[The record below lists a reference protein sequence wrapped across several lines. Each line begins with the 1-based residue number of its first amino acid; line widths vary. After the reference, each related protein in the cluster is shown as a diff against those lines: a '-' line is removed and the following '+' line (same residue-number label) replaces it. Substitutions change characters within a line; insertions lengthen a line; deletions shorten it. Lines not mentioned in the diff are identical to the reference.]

1 MQVTLTTAP
10 VAQIE
15 TDVLVLVVY
24 AKENGAELHG
34 TTAPAVDQATG
45 GWIAE
50 VLSRGEFA
58 GKAQETSLLHRPA
71 GLKAQRLLLVGG
83 GKKEKFDAAELRK
96 AAGVAVRTMKGKGAR
111 SIALALGTAM
121 ATPEM
126 AEAAAEGALLGDWEA
141 DKHKTDPKKNG
152 SKSVDSFAIAVS
164 KDGASLGEAVARG
177 VALAQAQ
184 NFTRDLVNEPANLLK
199 PGTLVDAAQK
209 LAGEAGLECEV
220 LDRARMQQLGMG
232 ALLGVAQGSVEPPYL
247 IVLRYKPE
255 AAKGSAHLALVGKGV
270 TFDTGGISIKP
281 SDGME
286 KMKYDMAGAAAVLGA
301 MKAIAQLKPS
311 IPVTAFAPC
320 VENMASGTAQR
331 PGDIV
336 KSLNGKTV
344 EVLNTDAEGRLILVD
359 ALTYAIRQGCTH
371 LVDAA
376 TLTGAIAVALAHIH
390 VGLFANNEELK
401 ERVVAAARAEGEKMW
416 PMPLDEEYK
425 EYLKSAFA
433 DIPNISGGRYG
444 GAITAAKFL
453 EEFVE
458 EKPWVHLDIAG
469 TAWLDD
475 GKAWMAKGPSG
486 VAVRTFVRLAL
497 GWS

>member
-1 MQVTLTTAP
+1 MKITLNATP
-10 VAQIE
+10 LAQIE
-15 TDVLVLVVY
+15 TDVLVLIVY
-24 AKENGAELHG
+24 SKEEGSGLHG
-34 TTAPAVDQATG
+34 TSAPEIDRATG
-45 GWIAE
+45 GWITE
-50 VLSRGEFA
+50 IMGRGEFT
-58 GKAQETSLLHRPA
+58 GKAMETALLHRPA

-83 GKKEKFDAAELRK
+83 GKKEKFNAAELRK
-96 AAGVAVRTMKGKGAR
+96 AAGTAVRQMKTKGAA
-111 SIALALGTAM
+111 SMALVLGSALGTASM
-121 ATPEM
+121 V
-126 AEAAAEGALLGDWEA
+126 EAATEGAILGDWEP

-152 SKSVDSFAIAVS
+152 AKPVESLLLAVQ
-164 KDGASLGEAVARG
+164 KEDLALGEAIIRG
-177 VALAQAQ
+177 TILAEGQ
-184 NFTRDLVNEPANLLK
+184 NFTRDLVNEPANLLT
-199 PGTLVDAAQK
+199 PATLVAAAQK
-209 LAGEAGLECEV
+209 LETSGLECEI

-232 ALLGVAQGSVEPPYL
+232 SLLGVAQGSVEPPYL

-255 AAKGSAHLALVGKGV
+255 RALGSAHLALVGKGV

-281 SDGME
+281 SEGME

-311 IPVTAFAPC
+311 IPVSAFAPC

-336 KSLNGKTV
+336 KTLNGKTV
-344 EVLNTDAEGRLILVD
+344 EVLNTDAEGRLILID

-390 VGLFANNEELK
+390 VGLFSNNDDLSQ
-401 ERVVAAARAEGEKMW
+401 RISAAARAEGEKMW
-416 PMPLDEEYK
+416 PMPLDDDYK
-425 EYLKSAFA
+425 DYLKSAVA

-486 VAVRTFVRLAL
+486 VGVRTFVRLAL
-497 GWS
+497 DWN